1 MAPQS
6 CPVVLKGPVLPAPAL
21 TRHLGW
27 VVHDFGHAGPLQ
39 ARAAAGEGLSRALR
53 GTHTPTG
60 KRRHG
65 LSDLPK
71 VVTGQVSVCKPKV
84 STPLLQRPGG

>member
-53 GTHTPTG
+53 GTHTP
-60 KRRHG
+60 H
-65 LSDLPK
+65 S
-71 VVTGQVSVCKPKV
+71 
-84 STPLLQRPGG
+84 GGNGGFGTKG